1 MLQSN
6 PGLRRSTSAFPVAPG
21 PDCVWI
27 AAPLMK
33 SNPLRL
39 IANKWKSLGPKRKR
53 WIALFVFLS
62 HVVGALTSV
71 NAVMEV
77 RTSQGA
83 IAWAV
88 SLNTFPYVAV
98 PAYWVFG
105 RSEFK
110 GYVPQLRADK
120 KEVRMQTQS
129 FLGKLKERNL
139 LAFPSREQTMLVEK
153 LAKLPLTQGNA
164 VDLLID
170 GQATFDSIFAGID
183 RAKDYVL
190 VQFYIIRDDEL
201 GRKLRDKLAAKS
213 RAGVKCYLLYDEIGS
228 SGLKDY
234 LASLREAGVEAAAF
248 NSTKGGTNRFQLNF
262 RNHRKIIVV
271 DGREAWVG
279 GLNVGDEYLGK
290 DPEMTPWRDTHL
302 RLEGPVTACVQVAF
316 AEDWHWATGK
326 TPALNWEPKA
336 AASGA
341 NLPVLCLPSGPADEN
356 ETCTLYFIDLI
367 NRARKRLWIA
377 SPYFVP
383 DEQFI
388 TALKLAAIRG
398 VDVKILIP
406 DKTDNLLVQF
416 TGWSYLEELEQAGIQ
431 LWRHLPGF
439 MHQKVVLMDDTSTIG
454 TANFDNRSFRL
465 NFEITMAIESP
476 EFTKQVESM
485 LTADFAQAR
494 LCTAKELTDRG
505 FWFRFA
511 TRVSRLMAP
520 VQ

>member
-1 MLQSN
+1 MSLKFN
-6 PGLRRSTSAFPVAPG
+6 PFRRP
-21 PDCVWI
+21 
-27 AAPLMK
+27 
-33 SNPLRL
+33 
-39 IANKWKSLGPKRKR
+39 ANKWKSLAGRRKR
-53 WIALFVFLS
+53 WIAAFVFLA
-62 HVVGALTSV
+62 HTVGALTSV
-71 NAVMEV
+71 EAVMEV

-110 GYVPQLRADK
+110 GYVPRLRADHE
-120 KEVRMQTQS
+120 EVRTQTRN
-129 FLGKLKERNL
+129 FVGKLKERNL
-139 LAFPSREQTMLVEK
+139 LAFPAREQTMLVER
-153 LAKLPLTQGNA
+153 LAKLPVTQGNA

-170 GQATFDSIFAGID
+170 GKAIFDSIFAGID
-183 RAKDYVL
+183 RAKEYVL

-201 GRKLRDKLAAKS
+201 GRKLQDKLIAKA
-213 RAGVKCYLLYDEIGS
+213 RQGVRCYLLYDEIGS
-228 SGLKDY
+228 GRLKDY
-234 LASLREAGVEAAAF
+234 LTTLRKAGVEAAAF
-248 NSTKGGTNRFQLNF
+248 NSTKGEANRFQLNF
-262 RNHRKIIVV
+262 RNHRKIVIV

-279 GLNVGDEYLGK
+279 GLNVGDEYMGK
-290 DPEMTPWRDTHL
+290 DPKMTPWRDTHV
-302 RLEGPVTACVQVAF
+302 RVEGPVTACVQVAF
-316 AEDWHWATGK
+316 AEDWHWATGQS
-326 TPALNWEPKA
+326 PALNWEPQA
-336 AASGA
+336 ATGGA
-341 NLPVLCLPSGPADEN
+341 NLPVLCLPSGPADEM

-388 TALKLAAIRG
+388 TALKLAAVRG

-406 DKTDNLLVQF
+406 DKTDNKLVQF

-439 MHQKVVLMDDTSTIG
+439 MHQKVVLMDDTSIIG

-476 EFTKQVESM
+476 EFTKQVEAM
-485 LTADFAQAR
+485 LSADFAQAR
-494 LCTAKELTDRG
+494 LSKAQELADKG

-511 TRVSRLMAP
+511 TRACRLASP

>member
-1 MLQSN
+1 MALKYN
-6 PGLRRSTSAFPVAPG
+6 PF
-21 PDCVWI
+21 
-27 AAPLMK
+27 
-33 SNPLRL
+33 RL
-39 IANKWKSLGPKRKR
+39 LASKWKSLGPRRKR
-53 WIALFVFLS
+53 WIAALIFVF

-71 NAVMEV
+71 QAIMQV

-88 SLNTFPYVAV
+88 SLNTFPYAAV

-105 RSEFK
+105 RSDFK
-110 GYVPQLRADK
+110 GYVPQLRTDHEQVREQTKGLADK
-120 KEVRMQTQS
+120 M
-129 FLGKLKERNL
+129 KERNL
-139 LAFPSREQTMLVEK
+139 LAFPGREGTMLVEK

-170 GQATFDSIFAGID
+170 GKAIFASIFAGID
-183 RAKDYVL
+183 RARDYLL
-190 VQFYIIRDDEL
+190 VQFYIIKDDGL
-201 GRKLRDKLAAKS
+201 GRELRDRLIAKAK
-213 RAGVKCYLLYDEIGS
+213 AGVRCYVLYDEIGS
-228 SGLKDY
+228 SGLPKRY
-234 LASLREAGVEAAAF
+234 LEELRAGGVQAAAF
-248 NSTKGGTNRFQLNF
+248 NSTKGNTNRFQLNF
-262 RNHRKIIVV
+262 RNHRKIVIV

-279 GLNVGDEYLGK
+279 GLNAGDEYMGK
-290 DPEMTPWRDTHL
+290 DPAMTPFRDTHV
-302 RLEGPVTACVQVAF
+302 RVEGPATVCVQVAF
-316 AEDWHWATGK
+316 AEDWHWATGQS
-326 TPALNWEPKA
+326 PALNWEPQA
-336 AASGA
+336 APGGQ
-341 NLPVLCLPSGPADEN
+341 NLPVLVLPSGPADER

-388 TALKLAAIRG
+388 TALKLAALRG

-406 DKTDNLLVQF
+406 DKTDSKLVQF
-416 TGWSYLEELEQAGIQ
+416 TGWSYVQELELAGIQ

-439 MHQKVVLMDDTSTIG
+439 MHQKVVLMDDTSVIG

-476 EFTKQVESM
+476 EFTSQVEGM
-485 LTADFAQAR
+485 LTADFAAAR
-494 LCTAKELTDRG
+494 LSNAQELEDRG

-511 TRVSRLMAP
+511 TRACRLMSP